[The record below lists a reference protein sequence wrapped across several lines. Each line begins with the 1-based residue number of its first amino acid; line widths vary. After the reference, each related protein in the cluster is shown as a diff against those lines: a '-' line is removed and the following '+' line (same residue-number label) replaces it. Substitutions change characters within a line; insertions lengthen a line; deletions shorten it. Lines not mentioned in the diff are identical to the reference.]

1 MPFEVRVSRNPE
13 FVLVEVSGPASMAE
27 LAALIVTMS
36 EQTRTAGDKR
46 AVVNLLGVVGTLS
59 FTDHFQIGHHVSR
72 QMRHL
77 ERLASVVPPDKIT
90 RTSEKVATSMGM
102 NLRVFTRLEE
112 ALAWIVE

>member
-1 MPFEVRVSRNPE
+1 MPLQVRVSRNPE
-13 FVLVEVSGPASMAE
+13 FVLVEVSGPASME
-27 LAALIVTMS
+27 DLAALVVNMR
-36 EQTRTAGDKR
+36 EQTKAAADKR
-46 AVVNLLGVVGTLS
+46 AVVDLQGVDGTLS

-102 NLRVFTRLEE
+102 NLRVFTRLED